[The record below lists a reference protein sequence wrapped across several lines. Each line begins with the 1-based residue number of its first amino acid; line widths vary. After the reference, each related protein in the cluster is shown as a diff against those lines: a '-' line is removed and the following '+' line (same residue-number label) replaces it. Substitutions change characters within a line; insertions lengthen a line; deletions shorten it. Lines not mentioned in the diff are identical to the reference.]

1 MDLATRGGYPQTDG
15 RIMTSASKAPL
26 SDETTS
32 RIIEMA
38 WEDRTPF
45 DAIRASFGVSEPEV
59 IALMRANLKRAS
71 FKLWRER
78 VSGRRTKHASRS
90 DPKALRHRATHRW
103 QGG

>member
-1 MDLATRGGYPQTDG
+1 MK
-15 RIMTSASKAPL
+15 SAPPETPL
-26 SDETTS
+26 SDEATS

-59 IALMRANLKRAS
+59 IAVMRSSLKRSS

-90 DPKALRHRATHRW
+90 DPEALRHRANHRW

>member
-1 MDLATRGGYPQTDG
+1 MDLAESGAQEKGGPMNNLVALTD
-15 RIMTSASKAPL
+15 
-26 SDETTS
+26 DETTS

-59 IALMRANLKRAS
+59 IALMRAKLKRSS

-90 DPKALRHRATHRW
+90 DPEALRHRANHRW

>member
-1 MDLATRGGYPQTDG
+1 VDLATGGGGIQVHGQAMTIPRVTTD
-15 RIMTSASKAPL
+15 T
-26 SDETTS
+26 ETTS

-45 DAIRASFGVSEPEV
+45 DAIRANFGVTEADV
-59 IALMRANLKRAS
+59 IALMRTNIKRSS

-90 DPKALRHRATHRW
+90 NPQALRHRANHRW

>member
-1 MDLATRGGYPQTDG
+1 MTIPRVTTD
-15 RIMTSASKAPL
+15 T
-26 SDETTS
+26 ETTS

-45 DAIRASFGVSEPEV
+45 DAIRANFGVTEADV
-59 IALMRANLKRAS
+59 IALMRTNIKRSS

-90 DPKALRHRATHRW
+90 NPQALRHRANHRW

>member
-1 MDLATRGGYPQTDG
+1 
-15 RIMTSASKAPL
+15 MTSGPDAPL

-45 DAIRASFGVSEPEV
+45 DAIRASFGVSEPQV
-59 IALMRANLKRAS
+59 IALMRASLKRSS

-78 VSGRRTKHASRS
+78 VSGRHTKHASRS
-90 DPKALRHRATHRW
+90 DPEALRHRSNHRW

>member
-1 MDLATRGGYPQTDG
+1 
-15 RIMTSASKAPL
+15 MTSHPTNSPGPPL
-26 SDETTS
+26 SSENQS

-45 DAIRASFGVSEPEV
+45 DAIRACFGVSEAQV
-59 IALMRANLKRAS
+59 IALMRASLKRSS

-78 VSGRRTKHASRS
+78 VAGRRTKHASRS
-90 DPKALRHRATHRW
+90 DPAALRHRANHRW

>member
-1 MDLATRGGYPQTDG
+1 MSDTRNITD
-15 RIMTSASKAPL
+15 
-26 SDETTS
+26 DEATS

-45 DAIRASFGVSEPEV
+45 DAILASFAVSEAEV
-59 IALMRANLKRAS
+59 IALRRANLKRSS

-78 VSGRRTKHASRS
+78 VTGRRIKHSSRS
-90 DPKALRHRATHRW
+90 DPAALRHRANHRW